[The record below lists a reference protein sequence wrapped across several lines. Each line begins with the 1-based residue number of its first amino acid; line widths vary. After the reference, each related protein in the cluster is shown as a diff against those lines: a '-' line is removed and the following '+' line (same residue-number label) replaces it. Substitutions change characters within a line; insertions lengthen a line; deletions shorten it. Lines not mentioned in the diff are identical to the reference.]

1 MQMFMGWSSE
11 VKKKNVLGLY
21 CLYCREA
28 RRNPFIF
35 VLFVYFLLTF
45 QVLPEVIRDMG
56 MIHCVNE
63 SRLKT
68 PTVHFTDLYTCHR
81 RVLS

>member
-1 MQMFMGWSSE
+1 MWR
-11 VKKKNVLGLY
+11 KRKALICLCVLS
-21 CLYCREA
+21 
-28 RRNPFIF
+28 
-35 VLFVYFLLTF
+35 TF
-45 QVLPEVIRDMG
+45 HVLPEVIRDMG
-56 MIHCVNE
+56 MIHFVNE